1 MRVILNMEFY
11 SSAEMKISLAPE
23 QTEWL
28 SSYDDI
34 RTIIKDNPDT
44 VMAFDIYD
52 SGDLI
57 GFFLV
62 HRFGKRKFFIW
73 EYAIDID
80 HQDQHKGFKALTEF
94 IDHMKINHNA
104 QEITT
109 TYIYGNERAKHLYEK
124 AGFVE
129 TDVVDTPECHE
140 VNMVYYVPEE
150 TIG

>member
-57 GFFLV
+57 GFVLV
-62 HRFGKRKFFIW
+62 HRFGERKFFIW

-80 HQDQHKGFKALTEF
+80 HQDQHKFNQDKQGSHDDPPPQHRSGQSVLT
-94 IDHMKINHNA
+94 NA
-104 QEITT
+104 Q
-109 TYIYGNERAKHLYEK
+109 RR
-124 AGFVE
+124 F
-129 TDVVDTPECHE
+129 E
-140 VNMVYYVPEE
+140 VHIP
-150 TIG
+150 IK